1 MWFSMPTRG
10 NSEKSVNRMLEST
23 FWSSNTALLRNAVDK
38 SIGDSCSKEH
48 WTGLSWV
55 PGIIFVDVVVY
66 GWNVCSEMGPLCS
79 RFHDNEVRV
88 KALSFT
94 ERKAFFFN
102 MTCVGIKLP
111 SRYQAA
117 SSVLSRETNAVTRAE
132 PMRVGCI
139 GWLVA
144 AKFVVTCVEPRNINP
159 TTHNIR
165 MMNNG

>member
-1 MWFSMPTRG
+1 M
-10 NSEKSVNRMLEST
+10 
-23 FWSSNTALLRNAVDK
+23 
-38 SIGDSCSKEH
+38 
-48 WTGLSWV
+48 

-66 GWNVCSEMGPLCS
+66 GWNVCSEMGLLCS
-79 RFHDNEVRV
+79 RFHVNEVRV

-94 ERKAFFFN
+94 DRKAFFN
-102 MTCVGIKLP
+102 VMCVGIKLP
-111 SRYQAA
+111 FRYQAA

-144 AKFVVTCVEPRNINP
+144 AKFVVTCVEPRNINS
-159 TTHNIR
+159 TMHNIR

>member
-1 MWFSMPTRG
+1 M
-10 NSEKSVNRMLEST
+10 
-23 FWSSNTALLRNAVDK
+23 
-38 SIGDSCSKEH
+38 
-48 WTGLSWV
+48 

-66 GWNVCSEMGPLCS
+66 GWNVCSEMGLLCS

-94 ERKAFFFN
+94 ERKAFFIRR
-102 MTCVGIKLP
+102 VWELSWL

>member
-1 MWFSMPTRG
+1 MVLNA
-10 NSEKSVNRMLEST
+10 NSWKFGKIRKLHVGVNLLVIQYST
-23 FWSSNTALLRNAVDK
+23 HAKCCRQKHRRFLFKRPLNWVKLSAWNYFCWCCCLWVECMLRNEPALFEVPWQRSSCQ
-38 SIGDSCSKEH
+38 SI
-48 WTGLSWV
+48 
-55 PGIIFVDVVVY
+55 VVY
-66 GWNVCSEMGPLCS
+66 GKKSLFLIW
-79 RFHDNEVRV
+79 RV
-88 KALSFT
+88 WELS
-94 ERKAFFFN
+94 
-102 MTCVGIKLP
+102 CL